1 MIKSSQTYKV
11 RDMKNLLK
19 KLLLSYSFI
28 YSTIFF
34 ATADPHQIS
43 LLTCDPGDQI
53 YSVFGHSAIR
63 VYNQETG
70 EDLVYNYGTFDFD
83 APYFVV
89 KFTQRTL
96 DYMLNVTTF
105 ERFLYEYQYFQR
117 NVREQI
123 LDLNPQQTAEIIQ
136 FLNINYLPENR
147 FYRYDFFYDNCAT
160 RIRDLFEELLGKQLV
175 WNDPAEPKEQTF
187 RELIDEYVYPLP
199 WYDLGIDLALGSV
212 IDAKASEREKQF
224 LPDYMEVAFA
234 RAQIEGDGPT
244 RPLVKSSRTILQFPD
259 RPSEGSLFNPYA
271 IMWLVAIVFMVIT
284 YLGYKRKRLYIGFD
298 ATLFAVL
305 GLIGLLVFVL
315 WFFTF
320 HSQTKWNWNL
330 LWAFPMHLALVY
342 GLLKKKVMPWV
353 KKYLMFALI
362 MADAAVLFWILGWQS
377 FHPSLIPILLVLI
390 LRTNFLYYNLESFK
404 KVDALRK

>member
-1 MIKSSQTYKV
+1 
-11 RDMKNLLK
+11 MKNLLK
-19 KLLLSYSFI
+19 KVLLSYSFI
-28 YSTIFF
+28 YSTILF
-34 ATADPHQIS
+34 ANAEQYQIS

-63 VYNQETG
+63 VLNQETG

-83 APYFVV
+83 APFFVV

-96 DYMLNVTTF
+96 DYMLTVTTF
-105 ERFLYEYQYFQR
+105 DRFLYEYQYFQR

-123 LDLNPQQTAEIIQ
+123 LDLNPKQTDEVIR
-136 FLNINYLPENR
+136 FLKINLLPENR

-160 RIRDLFEELLGKQLV
+160 RIRDLFEDILGKQLV
-175 WNDPAEPKEQTF
+175 WYDPAEPQDQTF

-224 LPDYMEVAFA
+224 LPDYMEAAFA
-234 RAQIEGDGPT
+234 RAEIEGDGPT
-244 RPLVKSSRTILQFPD
+244 RPLVKDARTVLQFPD

-271 IMWLVAIVFMVIT
+271 VMWLVAIVFMVIT
-284 YLGYKRKRLYIGFD
+284 FLGYKRKRLYVGFD
-298 ATLFAVL
+298 AVLFTVL
-305 GLIGLLVFVL
+305 GLVGLLVFVL
-315 WFFTF
+315 WFLTF

-342 GLLKKKVMPWV
+342 GLLKEKILPWV
-353 KKYLMFALI
+353 RRYLMFALI
-362 MADAAVLFWILGWQS
+362 MADAAVIFWILGWQS
-377 FHPSLIPILLVLI
+377 FHPSLIPILLVVI
-390 LRTNFLYYNLESFK
+390 LRTNFLYYNFETFK
-404 KVDALRK
+404 QARQRGNS